1 MIGAVGYGVVCD
13 TGRSTYSNIRNTC
26 CTPYEILCSLL
37 YMRSLVFTREYSEL
51 RVQGSEY
58 SSTVRVPS
66 QVVCSKARCTPVVRR

>member
-37 YMRSLVFTREYSEL
+37 YMRSLVFTREYSEYKVVST
-51 RVQGSEY
+51 RVLYEYQVRLFVARQG
-58 SSTVRVPS
+58 
-66 QVVCSKARCTPVVRR
+66 VRR